1 MQNQLLRKVGL
12 ETEFVGKFD
21 WMKVE
26 SEEERL
32 KYLEFVQVA
41 AFSAV
46 VYFSRLYGYA
56 KENSGPL
63 KPGVQS
69 VEGTVKTI
77 VGPVYNRFHDVP
89 IELLKFVDRKVKQWL
104 FELCLSS
111 LLLLPLDIKN
121 LTRFNNSSYVQ
132 AIPSI

>member
-1 MQNQLLRKVGL
+1 MIPKPTSERKVGL
-12 ETEFVGKFD
+12 ETESVGI
-21 WMKVE
+21 WSMKVE

-41 AFSAV
+41 AFNAV

-63 KPGVQS
+63 KPGVQN
-69 VEGTVKTI
+69 VEGTVKTV

-89 IELLKFVDRKVKQWL
+89 IELLKFVDRKVKL

-111 LLLLPLDIKN
+111 FVTFALEYKKPDKI
-121 LTRFNNSSYVQ
+121 
-132 AIPSI
+132 

>member
-1 MQNQLLRKVGL
+1 MIPKPTSERKVGL
-12 ETEFVGKFD
+12 ETEFVGI
-21 WMKVE
+21 WSMKVE

-41 AFSAV
+41 AFNAV

-63 KPGVQS
+63 KPGVQN
-69 VEGTVKTI
+69 VEGTVKTV

-89 IELLKFVDRKVKQWL
+89 IELLKFVDRKVKL

-111 LLLLPLDIKN
+111 FVTFALEYKKPDKI
-121 LTRFNNSSYVQ
+121 
-132 AIPSI
+132 